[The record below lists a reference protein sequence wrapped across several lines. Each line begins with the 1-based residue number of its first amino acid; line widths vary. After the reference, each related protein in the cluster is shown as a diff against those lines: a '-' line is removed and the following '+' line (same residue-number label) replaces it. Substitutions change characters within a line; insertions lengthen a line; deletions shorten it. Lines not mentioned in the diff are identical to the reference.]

1 VEDKIDELKR
11 RLVVASNIRGGI
23 CVQKS
28 TERKCGYIIRPE
40 LKFKRILNKVPGMVQ
55 FLEENHIPA
64 RNVYSQFDEINLLLD
79 LIEGFEEASDTPY
92 GIEMVR
98 RSNGILL
105 QPRTHDEVIDAL
117 NLIENI
123 SKSMTL

>member
-1 VEDKIDELKR
+1 M
-11 RLVVASNIRGGI
+11 
-23 CVQKS
+23 
-28 TERKCGYIIRPE
+28 
-40 LKFKRILNKVPGMVQ
+40 KFKRIIHLGPGRVQ

-64 RNVYSQFDEINLLLD
+64 RKVYSQFDEINLLLD

-98 RSNGILL
+98 KANGVLL

-123 SKSMTL
+123 SNSMTL